1 MKADK
6 KIIAAI
12 IIVAFLL
19 MLLNIVSS
27 AYAGEEAVKK
37 AMEKYDIH
45 HYEDGIAL
53 LKKEIDARSGDDL
66 VLPYFILGRLYLKQA
81 GLYRAIY
88 ETSLMTT
95 NEYLTKLNG
104 SKSGR
109 KSRYLSYFLGL
120 LHLEMNQPKKAAAY
134 LQQFINSSP
143 PDERFREKARL
154 RLGMAYYLMGEKK
167 KGEDY
172 WRGVSAKDEEIIA
185 EKGYILV
192 RLNTG
197 IKDALEMAQ
206 NAIKISQKSGR
217 KDIQLYRNAAYVYYK
232 NDMADAALELLDK
245 MPSDE
250 AVFVDNMERNK
261 VIKFYDPSAIGDIS
275 AIYYYA
281 AGKYFNRV
289 MNLRGRERYED
300 LVRYYLGEVSYGLGR
315 YDAAIDEINNFVKLS
330 KRDARYNERARVLL
344 GACYYKKGDKKKAEE
359 IWNDVLNKNPQDAG
373 IISELMDTYAE
384 LKVEDPAILKR
395 MEEKGSSSS
404 RDEKL
409 AKPFYMSLGRL
420 YYNKRDYER
429 SVQTLEL
436 ARDKGNKNKLETNDP
451 VFLIRLADGYY
462 RLRKYSE
469 SLEIFFGIGKVYP
482 IVRQIQDTIQGV
494 YSAEEKGSG
503 EARIN

>member
-1 MKADK
+1 
-6 KIIAAI
+6 
-12 IIVAFLL
+12 
-19 MLLNIVSS
+19 
-27 AYAGEEAVKK
+27 
-37 AMEKYDIH
+37 
-45 HYEDGIAL
+45 
-53 LKKEIDARSGDDL
+53 
-66 VLPYFILGRLYLKQA
+66 
-81 GLYRAIY
+81 
-88 ETSLMTT
+88 
-95 NEYLTKLNG
+95 
-104 SKSGR
+104 
-109 KSRYLSYFLGL
+109 
-120 LHLEMNQPKKAAAY
+120 
-134 LQQFINSSP
+134 
-143 PDERFREKARL
+143 
-154 RLGMAYYLMGEKK
+154 MAYYLMGEKK

-185 EKGYILV
+185 EKGYILA

-197 IKDALEMAQ
+197 LKDALEMAQ
-206 NAIKISQKSGR
+206 NAINISQKSGR

-261 VIKFYDPSAIGDIS
+261 VIKFYDPSTIGDIS

-300 LVRYYLGEVSYGLGR
+300 LIRYYLGEVSYGLGR

-384 LKVEDPAILKR
+384 LKVADPAILKR
-395 MEEKGSSSS
+395 MEEKDSSSS

-420 YYNKRDYER
+420 YYNKKDYER

-462 RLRKYSE
+462 RLKKYSE